1 VNGVPINPWGVKNGM
16 TRLKMRPL
24 LTVACLL
31 ATFGSAMASGEEGH
45 GDGGMLGFTPF
56 GANDQ
61 RSLEQRFDAQL
72 DPADQRAWLKQ
83 MSSEPNQVGAPH
95 DKANAEFML
104 AKFREWGWDA
114 HIETFS
120 VLYPTPKKVALELQG
135 PHPYTA
141 KLNEPAVDGDATSGI
156 KDGVLPPYNVYGGD
170 GDVTAPLVYVN
181 YGMPDDY
188 KELARR
194 GIDVRGKI
202 VITRYGGGWR
212 GLKPKLAQEHGAV
225 GCLIYSDPRDD
236 GYGEGDT
243 YPNGG
248 WRPADGV
255 QRGSVAD
262 MQQYPGDPLTPGIG
276 STPGAKRLALKDAKT
291 ILKIPVLPISYA
303 DATPLLQSLTG
314 PMAPSGWRGSLPLA
328 YHVGPSSAAVHMT
341 VLSDWGQKPVYDVIA
356 TITGS
361 TEPDQWIV
369 RGNHHDGWV
378 FGAWDPLA
386 GNVAL
391 MAEAKAI
398 GALYKEGW
406 RPKRTLVYASWDG
419 EEPGLLGSTEWAETH
434 AKELQQKAVL
444 YLNSDTNGRGFL
456 NAGGSHSLQHLVNQ
470 VAAGVTDPET
480 KVSVRERMRARMLV
494 QGNSKHA
501 NPGEKDDAK
510 LAAQGGDLPIEALG
524 SGSDFSAFLEHL
536 GVASLDLGFGGED
549 DNGGIYHSRYDSFD
563 HFARF
568 GDPTFEYGV
577 ALSKVA
583 GHIVLRTADASV
595 VPMRFGDFSDTLDRY
610 VAELHKLVDD
620 TRADTKEQH
629 ELLEQ
634 HAFELAADPSR
645 PVAPPARDSDVGDI
659 NLAPLDQAAKQLKQS
674 AQAYEVAYN
683 ERAST
688 GFDMPEAQQRQLNA
702 LMGQMEQALSDPAGL
717 PTRPW
722 FKHMIYA
729 PGMLTGY
736 GVKTVPGV
744 REALEARRW
753 NEANQYAVVTAKVLD
768 RYRAQLDRLT
778 ALLKKTS

>member
-1 VNGVPINPWGVKNGM
+1 M
-16 TRLKMRPL
+16 TRLKIRPL
-24 LTVACLL
+24 LAACLL
-31 ATFGSAMASGEEGH
+31 ATMGSAAAAADNSH
-45 GDGGMLGFTPF
+45 GNDAMLGFTTD
-56 GANDQ
+56 GAAAQ
-61 RSLEQRFDAQL
+61 QSLEQRFDALL
-72 DPADQRAWLKQ
+72 DPADQREWLKQ

-120 VLYPTPKKVALELQG
+120 VLYPTPKKVALELLG

-141 KLNEPAVDGDATSGI
+141 KLHEPAVAGDATSSI
-156 KDGVLPPYNVYGGD
+156 QDGVLPPYNVYGGD

-212 GLKPKLAQEHGAV
+212 GLKPKLAQEHGAG
-225 GCLIYSDPRDD
+225 GCLIYSDPHDD
-236 GYGEGDT
+236 GYAEGDT
-243 YPNGG
+243 YPQGG

-262 MQQYPGDPLTPGIG
+262 MQQYPGDPLTPGVG
-276 STPGAKRLALKDAKT
+276 STPDAKRLALKDAKT
-291 ILKIPVLPISYA
+291 LLKIPVIPISYA

-314 PMAPSGWRGSLPLA
+314 PVAPSNWRGSLPVT
-328 YHVGPSSAAVHMT
+328 YHVGPSTSPVHLT

-356 TITGS
+356 VLKGS

-378 FGAWDPLA
+378 FGAWDPLS

-398 GALYKEGW
+398 GTLYKQGW
-406 RPKRTLVYASWDG
+406 RPQRTLVYASWDG

-434 AKELQQKAVL
+434 GKELQQKAVL

-470 VAAGVTDPET
+470 VADGITDPET

-494 QGNSKHA
+494 DGSSK
-501 NPGEKDDAK
+501 DARPAIK
-510 LAAQGGDLPIEALG
+510 EEATLAAQGGDVPIGALG

-536 GVASLDLGFGGED
+536 GVASLDLGFSGED
-549 DNGGIYHSRYDSFD
+549 DSGGVYHSLYDSFD
-563 HFARF
+563 HYTRF
-568 GDPTFEYGV
+568 GDPTFAYGV
-577 ALSKVA
+577 TLSKVA

-595 VPMRFGDFSDTLDRY
+595 VPLRFGDFSDTLDRY
-610 VAELHKLVDD
+610 VDQLHKLVDTTRKD
-620 TRADTKEQH
+620 TEQQH
-629 ELLEQ
+629 KLLDQ
-634 HAFELAADPSR
+634 QAFALVVDPTR
-645 PVAPPARDSDVGDI
+645 PVAPPARDSDVPDI
-659 NLAPLDQAAKQLKQS
+659 QLAPLDKAARQLKQS
-674 AQAYEVAYN
+674 AQAYEAAYN
-683 ERAST
+683 ERAAA
-688 GFDMPEAQQRQLNA
+688 GFNLSADQLRELNA
-702 LMGQMEQALSDPAGL
+702 LMGQMEQALSDRSGL
-717 PTRPW
+717 PGRPW
-722 FKHMIYA
+722 FQHMIYA

-736 GVKTVPGV
+736 EVKTVPGV

-753 NEANQYAVVTAKVLD
+753 DEANQYAVVTAKVLD
-768 RYRAQLDRLT
+768 RYRAQLDHLT
-778 ALLKKTS
+778 ALLRKAS